1 MQKQEDAFCALLDAA
16 DEYLKIREQLDQL
29 LKAGHLNIARAR
41 YALGPGAIGQTAY
54 SWHMQASMRTD
65 VALRDEQ
72 PFHIA
77 QHSSSTKSAQP
88 SQSSSAKDDPVESQA
103 SKSAGPETS
112 ASVDSATSTE
122 TGANSAGKQPVQQAA
137 SEYSSSAIAEL
148 AAKFDTNHLD
158 STHASGTKSAS
169 DPLKWFGFMA
179 PQPLRQAQ
187 TDFTKAAGLSV
198 QLANV
203 QYRISTSLST
213 LNHAASNTEHS
224 AS

>member
-16 DEYLKIREQLDQL
+16 SEYLKIRGQLDQL

-41 YALGPGAIGQTAY
+41 YALGPGAVGQAAY
-54 SWHMQASMRTD
+54 SSHMQASMRTD
-65 VALRDEQ
+65 VALRNGE

-77 QHSSSTKSAQP
+77 QHSSSAKFAQP
-88 SQSSSAKDDPVESQA
+88 SQSSSAKGDPVGSQA
-103 SKSAGPETS
+103 SKTAGPEIC

-122 TGANSAGKQPVQQAA
+122 WVANSAAKQPAQQPA

-148 AAKFDTNHLD
+148 AAKFDTSHLD
-158 STHASGTKSAS
+158 STRSNGTKPAS

-187 TDFTKAAGLSV
+187 ADFKKAARLSV

-203 QYRISTSLST
+203 QYKISTSLST
-213 LNHAASNTEHS
+213 LNQAATNT
-224 AS
+224 